1 MVTRN
6 FDIFIVDNRSGG
18 GGGEGRRQEAGGE
31 LNPTLTIVKW
41 WRNHRNTRMMVV
53 VVLLRCDCDCDCGLL
68 LGFTQY
74 FSSARKATDAQVP
87 W

>member
-18 GGGEGRRQEAGGE
+18 EGGEGRRQEAGGE

-41 WRNHRNTRMMVV
+41 WRNHRNTRMMMVV
-53 VVLLRCDCDCDCGLL
+53 VLRCDCDCDCGLL

-74 FSSARKATDAQVP
+74 FSSARKATAAQVP